1 MEELMSMH
9 LEDRLGALET
19 KLDQLLDTLN
29 HHLSGNSRGQQSE
42 SERGQGID
50 DQLVDLEQAAIQL
63 GISPGHL
70 RNLQW
75 AEKLPH
81 YRIGTCVR
89 FQVAELKGYFRK
101 KPRR

>member
-1 MEELMSMH
+1 MNLEERLH
-9 LEDRLGALET
+9 LLEN
-19 KLDQLLDTLN
+19 KIDQLLNSIN
-29 HHLSGNSRGQQSE
+29 HSCLTNSRVQATTPPKNHE
-42 SERGQGID
+42 T
-50 DQLVDLEQAAIQL
+50 DQLVDLEVAADFL
-63 GISPGHL
+63 GISAGHL

-89 FQVAELKGYFRK
+89 FQINELKEYFRR